1 MSRIL
6 IVDDEEGVCF
16 AFEKFLKGEGHQPV
30 ACSTAE
36 KALSLIKSEQ
46 PDLVITDI
54 RLPGIS
60 GLDLLKRVKKEHPEI
75 SVIVVTA
82 YSTMSTAVEAM
93 KTGAYE
99 YLVKPINL
107 DEAKIHID
115 RALESRHLAN
125 ELRMLR
131 QELARF
137 YDENAKPGSV
147 PLVPAGAGTATA
159 AEPPVII
166 GKSQAMQDVFKKIGS
181 VSISDVSVLIR
192 GESGTGKELVARAIH
207 ANSPRKNG
215 PFEPINC
222 ASLPETLLES
232 ELYGHEEG
240 AFTGAVRQKAGKFE
254 IADGGTVFLDEIGD
268 VPPTIQV
275 KLLRF
280 LEDKIFTRVGGT
292 EHLNADVRIIA
303 ATNRDLEARMRES
316 AFREDLFYRLSVFN
330 IYLPPL
336 RERPED
342 IPLLV
347 AHFLEGLPDAEI
359 DKHTLDVLKNWR
371 WPGNVR
377 ELRNAIEHAIV
388 LARGKTILP
397 EHLPGSV
404 MWKEEAAETPAL
416 DAEPRSLATALFDR
430 QSKNPAL
437 EGRLYEELM
446 DVWERPLIERALE
459 LYNGNQVQVARLLGI
474 HRTTLRKKMQKFG
487 LL

>member
-6 IVDDEEGVCF
+6 VVDDEQGVCF
-16 AFEKFLKGEGHQPV
+16 AFEKFLKAEGHQPIT
-30 ACSTAE
+30 CSTAE
-36 KALSLIKSEQ
+36 KALSLVKSER
-46 PDLVITDI
+46 PDLVITDV
-54 RLPGIS
+54 RLPGMS
-60 GLDLLKRVKKEHPEI
+60 GLDLLKRVRKEHPEI
-75 SVIVVTA
+75 SVIVITA
-82 YSTMSTAVEAM
+82 YSTMNTAVEAM

-99 YLVKPINL
+99 YLVKPIDL

-115 RALESRHLAN
+115 RALESRHLAS

-131 QELARF
+131 RELARF
-137 YDENAKPGSV
+137 YGEKGKPGTK
-147 PLVPAGAGTATA
+147 TATA

-166 GKSQAMQDVFKKIGS
+166 GKSPAMQEVFKEIGS
-181 VSISDVSVLIR
+181 VSMSDISVLIR

-207 ANSPRKNG
+207 TNSPRKNG
-215 PFEPINC
+215 PFEPITC
-222 ASLPETLLES
+222 ASLSETLLES

-240 AFTGAVRQKAGKFE
+240 AFTGAVRRKVGKFE
-254 IADGGTVFLDEIGD
+254 IANGGTVFLDEIGD

-280 LEDKIFTRVGGT
+280 LEDKTFTRVGGT
-292 EHLNADVRIIA
+292 EHLSTNVRIIA
-303 ATNRDLEARMRES
+303 ATNRDLEARMREG
-316 AFREDLFYRLSVFN
+316 AFREDLYYRLSVFN
-330 IYLPPL
+330 IYLPSL

-342 IPLLV
+342 VPLLA
-347 AHFLEGLPDAEI
+347 AHFLEGLPDAEM
-359 DKHTLDVLKNWR
+359 DKRTLDVLKDCR

-377 ELRNAIEHAIV
+377 ELRNAIEHAVV

-404 MWKEEAAETPAL
+404 MREEETAGTPAL
-416 DAEPRSLATALFDR
+416 DAEPRSLAVALFDK
-430 QSKNPAL
+430 QSKDPAL

-446 DVWERPLIERALE
+446 DVWERPLLERALE